1 MLIKCIN
8 DVLRTNLLKVTSFN
22 ALRSN
27 KLKFDVSLVT
37 FLVLIF
43 SSTLVQPSHM
53 YGQSDS
59 FSSSNT
65 CSKLPVNGITASGA
79 DPLHPPSHAV
89 DQNVNTR
96 WSNLGLGSWIQ
107 IDLGQENVI
116 CDVGINWHRGNE
128 RVNTFVISISKDGKT
143 FTNVYSGKSDGT
155 SLTEQ
160 KYDLQSKVGRF
171 IRVMVN
177 GNTQSN
183 WISISEIKIYGY
195 KTALSETCVKS
206 EGSQATA
213 SAASSQIGFPSSNV
227 VDNNLNTIWSN
238 YGVGSS
244 IQLDLGSSKNICSL
258 DIAWHKGNER
268 QNKFVVSTSQDGKSY
283 KDVLSTTSS
292 GKSLSYEKYVFSD
305 KLARYVKITVN
316 GNTQN
321 NYASIAEIRAL
332 VPSSSQSQIQC
343 IDGHIQN
350 AKTSASQTGF
360 PGTNVLD
367 DNLDTRWSNN
377 GVGSWIQLDLGTV
390 NKVCDISIAWY
401 KGNERQNNFVIST
414 SNDGIAFTNVLSSK
428 STGSTLNAENYN
440 IIDTNARYI
449 RITVNGNTQNNYASL
464 TEVSINI
471 FSTPGSNYYIGA
483 AGDWGSARNDNWER
497 TVGLMKNNKINLALG
512 LGDYSYGSVEE
523 FEPVV
528 NELKEA
534 KIPMKGAKG
543 DHDSNSYAELFG
555 QPSMVFAFDAG
566 LARIILLDSEKSVS
580 SNAEFLEKEL
590 QATKQPW
597 KIVVTTTPLYTSPSD
612 HRADK
617 DQTTA
622 LQPLLDKYGVDLVM
636 WGDNHN
642 YERIKF
648 PNKHTVFIQ
657 SGTGGESHYEF
668 EGQINESIYQNDK
681 DFGFTKIVISPGSLI
696 GQFISHSGKILDNF
710 SIIK

>member
-1 MLIKCIN
+1 
-8 DVLRTNLLKVTSFN
+8 LK
-22 ALRSN
+22 LG
-27 KLKFDVSLVT
+27 LSLVT

-43 SSTLVQPSHM
+43 SSTLVQPSHV
-53 YGQSDS
+53 YGQADS

-65 CSKLPVNGITASGA
+65 CSKLLVNGITASGA
-79 DPLHPPSHAV
+79 DPLQPPSHAI

-107 IDLGQENVI
+107 IDLGQDNVI

-128 RVNTFVISISKDGKT
+128 RVNTFVISTSKDGKT

-160 KYDLQSKVGRF
+160 KYDLQSKVGRY
-171 IRVMVN
+171 IRVMVD

-195 KTALSETCVKS
+195 KAALSEGCVKS
-206 EGSQATA
+206 QVSQATA
-213 SAASSQIGFPSSNV
+213 AAASSQIGFPSSNV

-238 YGVGSS
+238 YGEGSS
-244 IQLDLGSSKNICSL
+244 IQLDLGSSKIICSL

-268 QNKFVVSTSQDGKSY
+268 QNNFVVSTSQDGKSY
-283 KDVLSTTSS
+283 KTVLSTISS
-292 GKSLSYEKYVFSD
+292 GKSLSYEKYNIVD
-305 KLARYVKITVN
+305 TNARYIRITVN

-321 NYASIAEIRAL
+321 NYASIAEIRAQ
-332 VPSSSQSQIQC
+332 VPLSSQSQGQC
-343 IDGHIQN
+343 VDGHIQN
-350 AKTSASQTGF
+350 ANTSASQTGF

-377 GVGSWIQLDLGTV
+377 GVGSWIQLDLGIS

-414 SNDGIAFTNVLSSK
+414 SNDGIKFSNVLSSK
-428 STGSTLNAENYN
+428 SSGSTPNLEKYDFA
-440 IIDTNARYI
+440 DTNARYI
-449 RITVNGNTQNNYASL
+449 RITVNGNTLNTYASI
-464 TEVSINI
+464 TEVSLNTVSI
-471 FSTPGSNYYIGA
+471 SGSSNYYIGA
-483 AGDWGSARNDNWER
+483 AGDWGSARNDNWEQ
-497 TVGLMKNNKINLALG
+497 TVDRMIDNKINLALG

-523 FEPVV
+523 FEPVI
-528 NELKEA
+528 NELKEI
-534 KIPMKGAKG
+534 KIPMKGARG

-555 QPSMVFAFDAG
+555 QPSMVYAFDAG
-566 LARIILLDSEKSVS
+566 LARIILLDSEKSAS

-590 QATKQPW
+590 KATKQPW
-597 KIVVTTTPLYTSPSD
+597 RIVVTTTPLYTSPSEHGQD
-612 HRADK
+612 E

-648 PNKHTVFIQ
+648 PNKHTVFVQ
-657 SGTGGESHYEF
+657 SGTAGRSHYEF
-668 EGQINESIYQNDK
+668 EGQINESIYQNDN
-681 DFGFTKIVISPGSLI
+681 DYGFTKILITPSSLM

>member
-1 MLIKCIN
+1 
-8 DVLRTNLLKVTSFN
+8 LKLGSSVI
-22 ALRSN
+22 
-27 KLKFDVSLVT
+27 T
-37 FLVLIF
+37 FLILIF
-43 SSTLVQPSHM
+43 TSALVQSSHV

-59 FSSSNT
+59 LSSSNT
-65 CSKLPVNGITASGA
+65 CSKLPVNGITASAA
-79 DPLHPPSHAV
+79 DPLHTPSHAI

-143 FTNVYSGKSDGT
+143 FTNLYSGKSDGT

-160 KYDLQSKVGRF
+160 KYDLQSKAGRF

-177 GNTQSN
+177 GNTQGN

-195 KTALSETCVKS
+195 KAALSESCVKS
-206 EGSQATA
+206 QVSQATA
-213 SAASSQIGFPSSNV
+213 AASSSQIGFPSSNV
-227 VDNNLNTIWSN
+227 VDNNLNTVWSN
-238 YGVGSS
+238 YGVGSF

-258 DIAWHKGNER
+258 DIAWYKGNQR
-268 QNKFVVSTSQDGKSY
+268 QNNFVVSTSQDGKSY
-283 KDVLSTTSS
+283 KTVLSTISS
-292 GKSLSYEKYVFSD
+292 GKSLSYENYNIVD
-305 KLARYVKITVN
+305 TNARYIRITVN

-321 NYASIAEIRAL
+321 NYASIAEIRAQ
-332 VPSSSQSQIQC
+332 VSSSGQSQVQC
-343 IDGHIQN
+343 VDGQIQN

-367 DNLDTRWSNN
+367 DNRDTRWSNN
-377 GVGSWIQLDLGTV
+377 GVGSWIQLDLGTS

-414 SNDGIAFTNVLSSK
+414 SDDGIKFSNVLSSK
-428 STGSTLNAENYN
+428 SSGSTLNPEKYDIA
-440 IIDTNARYI
+440 DTNARYI
-449 RITVNGNTQNNYASL
+449 RITVNGNTLNSYASI
-464 TEVSINI
+464 TEVAINI
-471 FSTPGSNYYIGA
+471 VSISGSSNYYIGA
-483 AGDWGSARNDNWER
+483 AGDWGSSRNDNWEQ
-497 TVGLMKNNKINLALG
+497 TVDLMIDNKINLALG
-512 LGDYSYGSVEE
+512 LGDYSYGSVDE
-523 FEPVV
+523 FEPIVD
-528 NELKEA
+528 ELKNA
-534 KIPMKGAKG
+534 GIPMKGAKG

-555 QPSMVFAFDAG
+555 QSSMVHAFDAG
-566 LARIILLDSEKSVS
+566 DARIIMLDAYRSPS

-590 QATKQPW
+590 KATTKPW
-597 KIVVTTTPLYTSPSD
+597 KIVVTTTPLYTSPSVHD
-612 HRADK
+612 PDESQTKTK
-617 DQTTA
+617 D

-648 PNKHTVFIQ
+648 PDKHTVFIQ
-657 SGTGGESHYEF
+657 SGTAGRSHYEF
-668 EGQINESIYQNDK
+668 DGQIKESIYQNDE
-681 DFGFTKIVISPGSLI
+681 DYGFTKILITPSSLT

>member
-1 MLIKCIN
+1 
-8 DVLRTNLLKVTSFN
+8 
-22 ALRSN
+22 
-27 KLKFDVSLVT
+27 
-37 FLVLIF
+37 
-43 SSTLVQPSHM
+43 
-53 YGQSDS
+53 
-59 FSSSNT
+59 
-65 CSKLPVNGITASGA
+65 
-79 DPLHPPSHAV
+79 
-89 DQNVNTR
+89 
-96 WSNLGLGSWIQ
+96 LGLGSWIQ

-171 IRVMVN
+171 IRVMVD

-183 WISISEIKIYGY
+183 WISMSEIKIYGY
-195 KTALSETCVKS
+195 KAALSETCVK
-206 EGSQATA
+206 GQVPQATA
-213 SAASSQIGFPSSNV
+213 AAPSSQIGFPSSNV

-268 QNKFVVSTSQDGKSY
+268 QNNFVVSTSQDGKSY
-283 KDVLSTTSS
+283 KTVLSTKSS
-292 GKSLSYEKYVFSD
+292 GKSLAYEKYNIAD
-305 KLARYVKITVN
+305 TNARYIRITVN

-321 NYASIAEIRAL
+321 NYASIAEIKAQ
-332 VPSSSQSQIQC
+332 VSSSGQSQGQC
-343 IDGHIQN
+343 VDGHIQN
-350 AKTSASQTGF
+350 ARTSASQTGF

-377 GVGSWIQLDLGTV
+377 GVGSWIQLDLGIS

-414 SNDGIAFTNVLSSK
+414 SDDGIKFSNVLSSK
-428 STGSTLNAENYN
+428 SSGSTLNQEKYDIA
-440 IIDTNARYI
+440 DTNARYI
-449 RITVNGNTQNNYASL
+449 RITVNGNTLNTYASI

-471 FSTPGSNYYIGA
+471 VSISGSSNYYIGA
-483 AGDWGSARNDNWER
+483 AGDWGSARNDNWEQ
-497 TVGLMKNNKINLALG
+497 TVDLMKNNKINLALG

-528 NELKEA
+528 DELKNA
-534 KIPMKGAKG
+534 GILMKGAKG

-555 QPSMVFAFDAG
+555 QPSMVHAFDAG
-566 LARIILLDSEKSVS
+566 HARIIILDADRSPS
-580 SNAEFLEKEL
+580 SNAELLEKEL
-590 QATKQPW
+590 KATTKPW
-597 KIVVTTTPLYTSPSD
+597 KIVVTTTPLYTSPSNHD
-612 HRADK
+612 EDE
-617 DQTTA
+617 DQTEA

-648 PNKHTVFIQ
+648 PDKHTVFIQ

-668 EGQINESIYQNDK
+668 DGQINESIYQNDE
-681 DFGFTKIVISPGSLI
+681 DFGFTKILI
-696 GQFISHSGKILDNF
+696 TPSSIMGQFISHSGKILDNF